1 MCVFFF
7 MLTRCEL
14 NCCLIVTLDF
24 LFLVFFHLRD
34 TGHLGGD
41 AATALLA
48 LCLSFSLLK
57 VGGVMVSVKGG
68 RGGDDVQLAMDG
80 LCDCY
85 EPHIRLETSKK
96 MNIVYRID
104 ESKEKKKDEFRNH

>member
-1 MCVFFF
+1 
-7 MLTRCEL
+7 
-14 NCCLIVTLDF
+14 
-24 LFLVFFHLRD
+24 LFILHFSC
-34 TGHLGGD
+34 TGDLGGD
-41 AATALLA
+41 AATALLS

-68 RGGDDVQLAMDG
+68 CGGDDVQLAMDG

-85 EPHIRLETSKK
+85 EPHIRLETSKR
-96 MNIVYRID
+96 MNIIYRID